1 MDIDIV
7 LGQYKLATTEFLK
20 GNAEPYKMMFSH
32 REDVTLANPLFPTV
46 RGWEKVSGTL
56 EQTAARLRDGE
67 LINSTTV
74 SKYVTPELAY
84 VVSIVQEKAKLGGS
98 PDITPVAL
106 RTTMIL
112 RPEEGTWKIVHLHG
126 DPITTPRSIESVIQ
140 R

>member
-1 MDIDIV
+1 MDIDKV
-7 LGQYKLATTEFLK
+7 LEQYKLATTEFLK

-32 REDVTLANPLFPTV
+32 REDVTLSNPLFPTV

-56 EQTAARLRDGE
+56 EQTAALLRDGE
-67 LINSTTV
+67 LINSMTV

-84 VVSIVQEKAKLGGS
+84 VVSIVQEKAKVGGS
-98 PDITPVAL
+98 QDITPVAL

-126 DPITTPRSIESVIQ
+126 DPITTPRSPESVIQ